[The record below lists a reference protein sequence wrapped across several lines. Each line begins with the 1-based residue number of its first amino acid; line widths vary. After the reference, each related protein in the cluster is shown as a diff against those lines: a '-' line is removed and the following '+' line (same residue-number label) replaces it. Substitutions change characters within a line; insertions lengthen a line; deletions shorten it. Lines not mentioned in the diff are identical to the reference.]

1 MFPDLTRFDRFAYDT
16 ETTGLNPMAGDKVF
30 GFSVSTPDGKDYYW
44 DIRTNPKAA
53 EWINHQFANLGD
65 TKVVCHNLSFDYRMS
80 HATGIYMPIGNC
92 HDTVIYACLIN
103 EHEHS
108 YSLDYLSRKYL
119 RVQKKGDDLYKDMAK
134 IFGGR
139 ATKNV
144 QMKRIADA
152 PEYIV
157 APYAKA
163 DTRATLELFD
173 WQMKEVERQDLQRI
187 VDFERRVTPVIIAS
201 EMRGVRVDVERA
213 QQAVVH
219 MCEPINRLQR
229 QLNDIAGFQ
238 CNPQPSKDI
247 QKLFNPTWR
256 DGRWWA
262 VDGTPLES
270 TESGNPQLDAATLRN
285 MSHPASK
292 VILEL
297 RSLIKTRDTFLT
309 GHILESAV
317 NGRVYPS
324 INQTKG
330 ESAGTGTGRLSYT
343 SPALQQIPDRNKEV
357 AKIVKPIFL
366 PEEGHL
372 WVDADMASFEVRM
385 FAHLIGTP
393 DIVQAYKDNPE
404 TDFHQ
409 FVADLTGLPR
419 NATYSGQ
426 PNAKQLNLC
435 VSSDTEYLSPEGW
448 RRIDQYDGGK
458 VAQWSQDGTVQF
470 VTPSHY
476 HVGESSD
483 MYELP
488 SKWGTLKCTGDHRLP
503 VLSPAGG
510 NYNLK
515 ERKVRDMAAV
525 PNRNFSIA
533 TSWNSE
539 LGAGCDLTDAE
550 IRLLVAFQAD
560 GSKGSDGGVSFTFR
574 RPRKIQRIAELLT
587 DAGIEYSES
596 HNTSGHRF
604 GVLRGDLGRTGY
616 RGESHEWHWADKN
629 FDQLRNMNRAQ
640 MGIFIEEVRHWD
652 GTTAGLTGGSFSY
665 TSKQHDN
672 VEFVQ
677 LVAHASGMTASIAPS
692 NGCWKVHV
700 STRPRRSIMSYNIRK
715 VDGTHPVY
723 CFTVPSS
730 FFVARIGGA
739 VHITGNSMIFNQG
752 NGTTAETMGMPWT
765 WESFTPKGDTREVV
779 YKKAGAEAMEI
790 INKYHSALTG
800 VKALADGCKAK
811 AESRGYIFTRYGRH
825 LRFPNGFKSYK
836 ASGLLIQSTSADEN
850 KMNWLR
856 INEALEG
863 TGGVMLLNTH
873 DSYSLSL
880 PEDQANEI
888 ARKVKKVVEEDR
900 GLLVPL
906 ILEVQNAGEN
916 WWESKSSERML

>member
-1 MFPDLTRFDRFAYDT
+1 MFPDLTKFDRFAYDT
-16 ETTGLNPMAGDKVF
+16 ETTGLNSMAGARVF

-44 DIRTNPKAA
+44 DIRTNPKAL
-53 EWINHQFANLGD
+53 EWIKQQFANLGD
-65 TKVVCHNLSFDYRMS
+65 TKVICHNLSFDYRLS
-80 HATGIYMPIGNC
+80 YATGIYMPITNC

-108 YSLDYLSRKYL
+108 YSLDYLSKKHL

-173 WQMKEVERQDLQRI
+173 WQTREVERQDLQRI

-201 EMRGVRVDVERA
+201 EMRGIRVDVERA
-213 QQAVVH
+213 QQAVVY

-229 QLNDIAGFQ
+229 QLNEIAGFQ

-247 QKLFNPTWR
+247 QKLFSPTWR

-270 TESGNPQLDAATLRN
+270 TESGNPQLDAAALRN
-285 MSHPASK
+285 MAHPASK
-292 VILEL
+292 IILEL
-297 RSLIKTRDTFLT
+297 RSHIKTRDTFLT

-393 DIVQAYKDNPE
+393 DIVQAYKNNPE

-426 PNAKQLNLC
+426 PNAKQLNL
-435 VSSDTEYLSPEGW
+435 
-448 RRIDQYDGGK
+448 
-458 VAQWSQDGTVQF
+458 
-470 VTPSHY
+470 
-476 HVGESSD
+476 
-483 MYELP
+483 
-488 SKWGTLKCTGDHRLP
+488 
-503 VLSPAGG
+503 
-510 NYNLK
+510 
-515 ERKVRDMAAV
+515 
-525 PNRNFSIA
+525 
-533 TSWNSE
+533 
-539 LGAGCDLTDAE
+539 
-550 IRLLVAFQAD
+550 
-560 GSKGSDGGVSFTFR
+560 
-574 RPRKIQRIAELLT
+574 
-587 DAGIEYSES
+587 
-596 HNTSGHRF
+596 
-604 GVLRGDLGRTGY
+604 
-616 RGESHEWHWADKN
+616 
-629 FDQLRNMNRAQ
+629 
-640 MGIFIEEVRHWD
+640 
-652 GTTAGLTGGSFSY
+652 
-665 TSKQHDN
+665 
-672 VEFVQ
+672 
-677 LVAHASGMTASIAPS
+677 
-692 NGCWKVHV
+692 
-700 STRPRRSIMSYNIRK
+700 
-715 VDGTHPVY
+715 
-723 CFTVPSS
+723 
-730 FFVARIGGA
+730 
-739 VHITGNSMIFNQG
+739 SMIFNQG

-779 YKKAGAEAMEI
+779 YKKAGAGAMEI

-880 PEDQANEI
+880 PEDQANGI

-906 ILEVQNAGEN
+906 ILEVQHAGRN

>member
-1 MFPDLTRFDRFAYDT
+1 MFPDLTKFDRFAYDT
-16 ETTGLNPMAGDKVF
+16 ETTGLNPMAGARVF

-44 DIRTNPKAA
+44 DIRTNPKAL

-65 TKVVCHNLSFDYRMS
+65 TKVICHNLSFDYRMS
-80 HATGIYMPIGNC
+80 HATGIYMPIDNC

-108 YSLDYLSRKYL
+108 YSLDYLSKKYL
-119 RVQKKGDDLYKDMAK
+119 RMQKKGDDLYKDMAK

-187 VDFERRVTPVIIAS
+187 IDFERRVTPVIIAS
-201 EMRGVRVDVERA
+201 EMRGIRVDVERA
-213 QQAVVH
+213 QQAAVH

-229 QLNDIAGFQ
+229 QLNEIAGFQ

-247 QKLFNPTWR
+247 QKLFSPTWR

-270 TESGNPQLDAATLRN
+270 TESGNPQLDAAALRS
-285 MSHPASK
+285 MAHPASK
-292 VILEL
+292 IILEL

-419 NATYSGQ
+419 NATYGGQ
-426 PNAKQLNLC
+426 PNAKQLNL
-435 VSSDTEYLSPEGW
+435 
-448 RRIDQYDGGK
+448 
-458 VAQWSQDGTVQF
+458 
-470 VTPSHY
+470 
-476 HVGESSD
+476 
-483 MYELP
+483 
-488 SKWGTLKCTGDHRLP
+488 
-503 VLSPAGG
+503 
-510 NYNLK
+510 
-515 ERKVRDMAAV
+515 
-525 PNRNFSIA
+525 
-533 TSWNSE
+533 
-539 LGAGCDLTDAE
+539 
-550 IRLLVAFQAD
+550 
-560 GSKGSDGGVSFTFR
+560 
-574 RPRKIQRIAELLT
+574 
-587 DAGIEYSES
+587 
-596 HNTSGHRF
+596 
-604 GVLRGDLGRTGY
+604 
-616 RGESHEWHWADKN
+616 
-629 FDQLRNMNRAQ
+629 
-640 MGIFIEEVRHWD
+640 
-652 GTTAGLTGGSFSY
+652 
-665 TSKQHDN
+665 
-672 VEFVQ
+672 
-677 LVAHASGMTASIAPS
+677 
-692 NGCWKVHV
+692 
-700 STRPRRSIMSYNIRK
+700 
-715 VDGTHPVY
+715 
-723 CFTVPSS
+723 
-730 FFVARIGGA
+730 
-739 VHITGNSMIFNQG
+739 SMIFNQG

-906 ILEVQNAGEN
+906 ILEVQHAGRN

>member
-1 MFPDLTRFDRFAYDT
+1 MFPDLTKFDRFAYDT
-16 ETTGLNPMAGDKVF
+16 ETTGLNPMAGARVF

-44 DIRTNPKAA
+44 DIRTNPKAL
-53 EWINHQFANLGD
+53 EWIKQQFANLGD
-65 TKVVCHNLSFDYRMS
+65 TKVACHNLSFDYRLS
-80 HATGIYMPIGNC
+80 YATGIHMPIANC

-108 YSLDYLSRKYL
+108 YSLDYLSKKYL
-119 RVQKKGDDLYKDMAK
+119 RAQKKGDDLYKDMAK

-173 WQMKEVERQDLQRI
+173 WQTREVERQDLQRI

-201 EMRGVRVDVERA
+201 EMRGIRVDVERA

-270 TESGNPQLDAATLRN
+270 TESGNPQLDAAALRS
-285 MSHPASK
+285 MAHPASK
-292 VILEL
+292 IILEL

-426 PNAKQLNLC
+426 PNAKQLNL
-435 VSSDTEYLSPEGW
+435 
-448 RRIDQYDGGK
+448 
-458 VAQWSQDGTVQF
+458 
-470 VTPSHY
+470 
-476 HVGESSD
+476 
-483 MYELP
+483 
-488 SKWGTLKCTGDHRLP
+488 
-503 VLSPAGG
+503 
-510 NYNLK
+510 
-515 ERKVRDMAAV
+515 
-525 PNRNFSIA
+525 
-533 TSWNSE
+533 
-539 LGAGCDLTDAE
+539 
-550 IRLLVAFQAD
+550 
-560 GSKGSDGGVSFTFR
+560 
-574 RPRKIQRIAELLT
+574 
-587 DAGIEYSES
+587 
-596 HNTSGHRF
+596 
-604 GVLRGDLGRTGY
+604 
-616 RGESHEWHWADKN
+616 
-629 FDQLRNMNRAQ
+629 
-640 MGIFIEEVRHWD
+640 
-652 GTTAGLTGGSFSY
+652 
-665 TSKQHDN
+665 
-672 VEFVQ
+672 
-677 LVAHASGMTASIAPS
+677 
-692 NGCWKVHV
+692 
-700 STRPRRSIMSYNIRK
+700 
-715 VDGTHPVY
+715 
-723 CFTVPSS
+723 
-730 FFVARIGGA
+730 
-739 VHITGNSMIFNQG
+739 SMIFNQG

-779 YKKAGAEAMEI
+779 YKKAGAEAMDI

-906 ILEVQNAGEN
+906 ILEVQHAGRN

>member
-1 MFPDLTRFDRFAYDT
+1 MFPDLTKFDRFAYDT
-16 ETTGLNPMAGDKVF
+16 ETTGLNPMAGARVF
-30 GFSVSTPDGKDYYW
+30 GFSVSTPDGNDYYW
-44 DIRTNPKAA
+44 DIRTNPKAL
-53 EWINHQFANLGD
+53 EWIKQQFANLGD
-65 TKVVCHNLSFDYRMS
+65 TKVICHNLSFDYRMS
-80 HATGIYMPIGNC
+80 HATGIHMPITNC

-108 YSLDYLSRKYL
+108 YSLDYLSKKYL
-119 RVQKKGDDLYKDMAK
+119 KVQKKGDDLYKDMAK

-173 WQMKEVERQDLQRI
+173 WQTREVERQDLQRI

-201 EMRGVRVDVERA
+201 EMRGIRVDVERA

-229 QLNDIAGFQ
+229 QLNEIAGFQ

-247 QKLFNPTWR
+247 QKLFIPTWR

-270 TESGNPQLDAATLRN
+270 TESGNPQLDAAALRN
-285 MSHPASK
+285 MAHPASK
-292 VILEL
+292 IILEL

-426 PNAKQLNLC
+426 PNAKQLNL
-435 VSSDTEYLSPEGW
+435 
-448 RRIDQYDGGK
+448 
-458 VAQWSQDGTVQF
+458 
-470 VTPSHY
+470 
-476 HVGESSD
+476 
-483 MYELP
+483 
-488 SKWGTLKCTGDHRLP
+488 
-503 VLSPAGG
+503 
-510 NYNLK
+510 
-515 ERKVRDMAAV
+515 
-525 PNRNFSIA
+525 
-533 TSWNSE
+533 
-539 LGAGCDLTDAE
+539 
-550 IRLLVAFQAD
+550 
-560 GSKGSDGGVSFTFR
+560 
-574 RPRKIQRIAELLT
+574 
-587 DAGIEYSES
+587 
-596 HNTSGHRF
+596 
-604 GVLRGDLGRTGY
+604 
-616 RGESHEWHWADKN
+616 
-629 FDQLRNMNRAQ
+629 
-640 MGIFIEEVRHWD
+640 
-652 GTTAGLTGGSFSY
+652 
-665 TSKQHDN
+665 
-672 VEFVQ
+672 
-677 LVAHASGMTASIAPS
+677 
-692 NGCWKVHV
+692 
-700 STRPRRSIMSYNIRK
+700 
-715 VDGTHPVY
+715 
-723 CFTVPSS
+723 
-730 FFVARIGGA
+730 
-739 VHITGNSMIFNQG
+739 SMIFNQG

-779 YKKAGAEAMEI
+779 YKKAGAEAMDI

-888 ARKVKKVVEEDR
+888 ARKVKKAVEEDR

-906 ILEVQNAGEN
+906 ILEVQNAGRN

>member
-16 ETTGLNPMAGDKVF
+16 ETTGLNPMAGARVF
-30 GFSVSTPDGKDYYW
+30 GFSISTPDGKDYYW
-44 DIRTNPKAA
+44 DIRTNPKAL
-53 EWINHQFANLGD
+53 EWIKQQFANLDD
-65 TKVVCHNLSFDYRMS
+65 TKIVCHNLSFDYRLS
-80 HATGIYMPIGNC
+80 HATGIHMPIDKC

-108 YSLDYLSRKYL
+108 YSLDHLSRKYL

-173 WQMKEVERQDLQRI
+173 WQMLEVERPDLQRI

-201 EMRGVRVDVERA
+201 EMRGIRVDVERA
-213 QQAVVH
+213 QRAVVD
-219 MCEPINRLQR
+219 MCEPIDRLQR

-247 QKLFNPTWR
+247 QKLFSPTWR

-270 TESGNPQLDAATLRN
+270 TESGNPQLDAAALRN

-292 VILEL
+292 IILEL
-297 RSLIKTRDTFLT
+297 RSHIKTRDTFLT

-393 DIVQAYKDNPE
+393 DIVQAYKNNPE

-419 NATYSGQ
+419 NATYGGQ
-426 PNAKQLNLC
+426 PNAKQLNL
-435 VSSDTEYLSPEGW
+435 
-448 RRIDQYDGGK
+448 
-458 VAQWSQDGTVQF
+458 
-470 VTPSHY
+470 
-476 HVGESSD
+476 
-483 MYELP
+483 
-488 SKWGTLKCTGDHRLP
+488 
-503 VLSPAGG
+503 
-510 NYNLK
+510 
-515 ERKVRDMAAV
+515 
-525 PNRNFSIA
+525 
-533 TSWNSE
+533 
-539 LGAGCDLTDAE
+539 
-550 IRLLVAFQAD
+550 
-560 GSKGSDGGVSFTFR
+560 
-574 RPRKIQRIAELLT
+574 
-587 DAGIEYSES
+587 
-596 HNTSGHRF
+596 
-604 GVLRGDLGRTGY
+604 
-616 RGESHEWHWADKN
+616 
-629 FDQLRNMNRAQ
+629 
-640 MGIFIEEVRHWD
+640 
-652 GTTAGLTGGSFSY
+652 
-665 TSKQHDN
+665 
-672 VEFVQ
+672 
-677 LVAHASGMTASIAPS
+677 
-692 NGCWKVHV
+692 
-700 STRPRRSIMSYNIRK
+700 
-715 VDGTHPVY
+715 
-723 CFTVPSS
+723 
-730 FFVARIGGA
+730 
-739 VHITGNSMIFNQG
+739 SMIFNQG

-779 YKKAGAEAMEI
+779 YKKAGAEAMDI

-856 INEALEG
+856 IDEALQG

-906 ILEVQNAGEN
+906 ILEVQNAGKN